1 MRTTLRKH
9 GNSDALTFRAAW
21 KEGLGIDTNTVLDV
35 TVDYQNRKLVIEPVN
50 EPVPINEK
58 QKKYDIKE
66 LAAIAKNQVQ
76 PEFDEFDPV
85 GNEEL

>member
-1 MRTTLRKH
+1 MRTTLKKH
-9 GNSDALTFRAAW
+9 GNSDALTFRSAW

-35 TVDYQNRKLVIEPVN
+35 TVDYQHRKLIVEPVD
-50 EPVPINEK
+50 EER
-58 QKKYDIKE
+58 KKYDIRE

-85 GNEEL
+85 GDEEL